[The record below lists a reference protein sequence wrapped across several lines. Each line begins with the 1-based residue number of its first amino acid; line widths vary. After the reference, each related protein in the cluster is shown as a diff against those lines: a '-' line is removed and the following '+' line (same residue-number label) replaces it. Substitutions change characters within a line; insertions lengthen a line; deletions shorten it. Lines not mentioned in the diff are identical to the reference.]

1 MSRTGR
7 YRFLHQAELFK
18 IDFLLSKKKY
28 AVWSWSSVQL
38 LLRLMGE
45 NGLVYH
51 FQDLHSILMPVL
63 AAMAGVLFLEGGL
76 GAGSCST
83 WVWDVPKISLFP
95 KILSLKS
102 SGTWYG
108 NPYTKSLI
116 IDIKFCFTCGGLKC
130 SSVS

>member
-1 MSRTGR
+1 MPSD
-7 YRFLHQAELFK
+7 H
-18 IDFLLSKKKY
+18 
-28 AVWSWSSVQL
+28 WSSVQL

-51 FQDLHSILMPVL
+51 FQDLHGILMPVL

-108 NPYTKSLI
+108 NPYTKVSYNRYQVLLYLWRIKMFQCLI
-116 IDIKFCFTCGGLKC
+116 IVFTLLSENFSVAVYAFNND
-130 SSVS
+130 SSF